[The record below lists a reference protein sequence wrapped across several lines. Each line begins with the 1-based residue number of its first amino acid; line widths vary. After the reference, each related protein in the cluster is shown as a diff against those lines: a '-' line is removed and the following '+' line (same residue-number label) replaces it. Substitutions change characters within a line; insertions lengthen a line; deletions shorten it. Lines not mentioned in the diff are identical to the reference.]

1 MPVAD
6 LVKDA
11 HERRV
16 VGRDCAKS
24 DLRDEARSDQLIG
37 RTHFQ
42 RQPCLDSAGHV
53 ISLAI
58 LRLPLR

>member
-11 HERRV
+11 HEHRV

-24 DLRDEARSDQLIG
+24 DPRVEARSDQLIG
-37 RTHFQ
+37 RTHLQ
-42 RQPCLDSAGHV
+42 RQPCLDSAAHV